1 MGRNR
6 QRNRSKGCGFWEDN
20 YWQSDNFNRRTYH
33 MYLDALL
40 SLAVNRFRWV
50 NLPNT
55 CDARFLETQLIKNG
69 RATICHAKNA
79 PDIWQSLICSP
90 IGEFDAYGIP
100 VKWRASGYN
109 QTDYEVDSSNGEIV
123 YDSNTRCNIWN
134 SLEIFARKMTHYSRT
149 EDINLTHQ
157 HKPWLLVAPQE
168 KKMELVNLYKQI
180 EGGEPAILGDN
191 NLYDMAKS
199 IMAIDTQVP
208 LVVEDLARAKQNV
221 FNDALLFLGIPH
233 LAFEKGER
241 MIEDEARANSAPT
254 EIMLMNCLKA
264 RREACDKLNSRFGLD
279 IQVYFNE
286 DFESYNYNYL
296 NNIEAM
302 AQDGIGDE

>member
-1 MGRNR
+1 
-6 QRNRSKGCGFWEDN
+6 
-20 YWQSDNFNRRTYH
+20 

-50 NLPNT
+50 NLPDT

-69 RATICHAKNA
+69 RATICHAKSA

-109 QTDYEVDSSNGEIV
+109 QTDYMVDSSNGEII

-264 RREACDKLNSRFGLD
+264 RREACEKLNSRFGLD